1 MEPIVKNLQKM
12 DIVRVTGSFVAILAI
27 SFLSF
32 EYDAPLFMAS
42 LGASA
47 VILFAMP
54 DSKAAIPRNVF
65 VGHVVSAIV
74 GISSSM
80 LFGSTWLAAAIAVSV
95 SIAFMMIA
103 DAVHPPGG
111 ATALIAVTG
120 GESIRQLGWTY
131 AFVPCLS
138 GALILLAV
146 ALVVNNIPRN
156 QRWPL
161 FW

>member
-1 MEPIVKNLQKM
+1 MEPIIKNLQKM

-80 LFGSTWLAAAIAVSV
+80 LFGATWLAAAIAVSV

-111 ATALIAVTG
+111 ATALIAVTT
-120 GESIRQLGWTY
+120 SASWD
-131 AFVPCLS
+131 FV
-138 GALILLAV
+138 LAPV
-146 ALVVNNIPRN
+146 ALGAVVLVTISMFIEHIGSNTRGHVDKT
-156 QRWPL
+156 
-161 FW
+161 